1 MYDSRD
7 SHSSNRFNSCR
18 RVSARQV
25 PASAALDV
33 GLTDAEPLRALVV
46 LGFLALGLGV
56 QGNRVDIAPVT
67 SDFRGL
73 EKSGAYGKVQK
84 QLKILKHT
92 RAQDTNIYIIYTNI
106 YTIYIY
112 RVKRHTR
119 THVRNQMLGQVN
131 L

>member
-1 MYDSRD
+1 MYDSRA

-25 PASAALDV
+25 PASAALDL

-56 QGNRVDIAPVT
+56 QGNRVDIVLVT

-73 EKSGAYGKVQK
+73 EKSGAYEAVQK

-92 RAQDTNIYIIYTNI
+92 HAQDTKTYIY
-106 YTIYIY
+106 IYIY
-112 RVKRHTR
+112 RVKRHT
-119 THVRNQMLGQVN
+119 HKHM
-131 L
+131 